1 MNNGVI
7 HNFTRITEPESRIR
21 TSKSIYKNKNNM
33 TDFQKYIQRYLDQI
47 PLGNWINELQIS
59 ADKTIGIYSN
69 LTEEQSNFAYAE
81 GKWTLKGLLLHLSDT
96 ERVFQ
101 YRILAFA
108 RGEKNNLPGFD
119 ENEYAN
125 QSFASERTLESLLEE
140 YKLVRKSSQI
150 LLETLQ
156 PSALQ
161 NTGTA
166 NGHEISVETI
176 GKLII
181 GHNYHHLNIIE
192 ERYLSKLGWM

>member
-1 MNNGVI
+1 
-7 HNFTRITEPESRIR
+7 
-21 TSKSIYKNKNNM
+21 M

-47 PLGNWINELQIS
+47 PSGDWLAELKIS
-59 ADKTIGIYSN
+59 AEKTIGIYSN
-69 LTEEQSNFAYAE
+69 LTEEQSKFAYAE

-101 YRILAFA
+101 YRMLAFA
-108 RGEKNNLPGFD
+108 RGDKNNLPGFD
-119 ENEYAN
+119 ENQYAN
-125 QSFASERTLESLLEE
+125 HSFADERTVESLLEE

-150 LLETLQ
+150 LLETLT

-161 NTGTA
+161 NTGIA
-166 NGHEISVETI
+166 NGNEVSVETI

-181 GHNYHHLNIIE
+181 GHNYHHLHIIE